1 MDSYRVYF
9 ENFVDWRG
17 QKRNLRD
24 ITIPI
29 NIDFF
34 GQVDDIVNNFILN
47 KEVRDYYYPEINSQN
62 IDWKKAEIGLNI
74 LDNIL
79 QENILQIKFFLYT
92 YSTSNVI

>member
-1 MDSYRVYF
+1 M
-9 ENFVDWRG
+9 DWRG

-47 KEVRDYYYPEINSQN
+47 KEITTIQKL
-62 IDWKKAEIGLNI
+62 I
-74 LDNIL
+74 
-79 QENILQIKFFLYT
+79 FF
-92 YSTSNVI
+92 